1 MFVYSKQKSQRDKEL
16 KSRICNTE
24 TSRNKYEG
32 NITSKNWSKYR
43 IENTESQIIIRV
55 ENRKRDEVNSK
66 SKSDKYKTRIKSTI
80 KTSTITKS
88 EK

>member
-1 MFVYSKQKSQRDKEL
+1 MRVK
-16 KSRICNTE
+16 
-24 TSRNKYEG
+24 TSRNIE
-32 NITSKNWSKYR
+32 SKY
-43 IENTESQIIIRV
+43 TESKIIIRV

-66 SKSDKYKTRIKSTI
+66 SKSDKYKTRIKVTI